1 MPKAKTPRSTEP
13 VNSANKQ
20 VITMPEAGTVP
31 IRRSASIEKPIALDL
46 EGQIRQ
52 RAYELYEERGRTPGR
67 ETDDWVQA
75 EREVHA
81 RSHQQQRA

>member
-1 MPKAKTPRSTEP
+1 MPKAKTPRTNLP
-13 VNSANKQ
+13 NNPPNKQ
-20 VITMPEAGTVP
+20 VITMPETGSVT
-31 IRRSASIEKPIALDL
+31 IRRSASPDKLTTMDL

-81 RSHQQQRA
+81 RNHHQQRA